1 MELEIKGM
9 TCNGCSS
16 GVERAVG
23 AMNGV
28 TACDVNLATET
39 AVIAFDEDVV
49 TAEQVIERIEK
60 MGYGVRRTG

>member
-1 MELEIKGM
+1 MQLEIKGM

-16 GVERAVG
+16 GVEKAVR

-28 TACDVNLATET
+28 TACDVDLATET
-39 AVIAFDEDVV
+39 AMVSFDGNVV
-49 TAEQVIERIEK
+49 TALQVIERIEK